1 MKKKSALSNA
11 EKQKRYRERK
21 SSQGKK
27 EVRGY
32 LTPQAMAC
40 LKDIQEQTGW
50 DDSTILS
57 NAIRLTYAAQKCGQI
72 KLLNG
77 WLVEND
83 K

>member
-1 MKKKSALSNA
+1 MPLTNA

-21 SSQGKK
+21 ANQGKK

-32 LTPQAMAC
+32 LTEPAQEV
-40 LKDIQEQTGW
+40 LNEIREQTGW

-57 NAIRLTYAAQKCGQI
+57 NALRLTYAAQKCGQV
-72 KLLNG
+72 KLLNS
-77 WLVEND
+77 WLLKHN

>member
-1 MKKKSALSNA
+1 MTKKKPLTNA
-11 EKQKRYRERK
+11 EKQKRYREK
-21 SSQGKK
+21 KEKLGKK

-32 LTPQAMAC
+32 LTEEAQTC
-40 LKDIQEQTGW
+40 LEEIKDLTDW

-72 KLLNG
+72 KLLNS
-77 WLVEND
+77 WLVKNE

>member
-1 MKKKSALSNA
+1 MPLTNA

-32 LTPQAMAC
+32 LSEQAQDV
-40 LKDIQEQTGW
+40 LTELREQTGW

-57 NAIRLTYAAQKCGQI
+57 NALRLTYAAQKCGQI
-72 KLLNG
+72 KLLNN
-77 WLVEND
+77 WLTKHE

>member
-1 MKKKSALSNA
+1 MPLTNA

-21 SSQGKK
+21 ASQGKK

-32 LTPQAMAC
+32 LSEQAQDV
-40 LKDIQEQTGW
+40 LTELREQTGW

-57 NAIRLTYAAQKCGQI
+57 NALRLTYAAQKCGQI
-72 KLLNG
+72 KLLNN
-77 WLVEND
+77 WLTKHE